1 MLLGYLE
8 RRPEAEALAEELRAR
23 GAVISLVE
31 GNVLLPATRQQYA
44 EHVRGW
50 GNRCDR
56 LVHAVAVT
64 SFKPLSE
71 IRPNQWEAIVGVSAF
86 TVLALVQALREPLA
100 SAQGAV
106 VALSSAGS
114 VRYLP
119 RYGALG
125 CAKAALESIV
135 RSLACELAHQRIRV
149 NAVRPGLIEGS
160 VVERFPPELV
170 EAVVARTPAG
180 RLGHADEVSEV
191 VAFLLSAAASWV
203 LGQVID
209 VDGGFNLS

>member
-8 RRPEAEALAEELRAR
+8 RRAEAEALAEELRAR
-23 GAVISLVE
+23 GAMVSLLQ
-31 GNVLLPATRQQYA
+31 GNVLLPATREQYA
-44 EHVRGW
+44 HQVRAW

-56 LVHAVAVT
+56 LVHAVAMT

-86 TVLALVQALREPLA
+86 TVLALVQALRGPLA
-100 SAQGAV
+100 AARGSV

-114 VRYLP
+114 VRHLP

-135 RSLACELAHQRIRV
+135 RSLASELANERIRV
-149 NAVRPGLIEGS
+149 NAVRPGLIAGG

-170 EAVVARTPAG
+170 DRVLARTPAG
-180 RLGHADEVSEV
+180 RLGHAHEVSEV
-191 VAFLLSAAASWV
+191 VAFLLSASASWV
-203 LGQVID
+203 VGQIVD